1 MNELAPGLPAVQV
14 MSEYVRAVRLLGH
27 PAPEPTR
34 LHTAYT
40 AEDGM
45 DLAALDA
52 DARALSAAAA
62 TAEETLLL
70 QEHARRTLDGTWR
83 GAGAQAA
90 ADRLHR
96 HADSAGALV
105 EGLRGTAVALGDLG
119 NRLRQLIDAK
129 VDTTLEVEARGA
141 RAQWLGAART
151 VTTGAGD
158 RSAAS
163 ELVDL
168 QVAPFVANDIGIDW
182 VSSMR
187 DTEAAIRQAYRDA
200 ATAAGS
206 AAAVFERPGSFLSVG
221 TGSPAAEQVWART
234 GPAAVTVPAGY
245 APAPQTPESLAA
257 PASAPLAPAAPV
269 MPSSAPP
276 AAGPAPLD
284 PAATVPPAT
293 PMPNGV
299 GGGASPLGSGMTGL
313 SGLGQSL
320 TDMLGGLL
328 GSGGDALGENL
339 AGTHDLDL
347 GPDDDPEDR
356 EIEDPAEGEV
366 PDGEV
371 PEDEVPKDDDSE
383 EDDSEETEGEAEA
396 GDPEEPDDAAPGE
409 PAAAGEPASPSEPV
423 APQPEPP
430 VPTPVPDPPVD
441 PVIPAEPAPP
451 ETPCQIAADD
461 LPQAGP

>member
-27 PAPEPTR
+27 PTPEPT
-34 LHTAYT
+34 LVHTAYT

-62 TAEETLLL
+62 PAEETLLL
-70 QEHARRTLDGTWR
+70 QEHARRTLDGAWR

-105 EGLRGTAVALGDLG
+105 DGLRGTAVALDELG

-129 VDTTLEVEARGA
+129 VDTTLEVEARGT

-221 TGSPAAEQVWART
+221 TGSPAAEQVWTRT
-234 GPAAVTVPAGY
+234 GPVAVTVPAGY
-245 APAPQTPESLAA
+245 ATAPQAPEPVAP
-257 PASAPLAPAAPV
+257 PASAPAASAAPV
-269 MPSSAPP
+269 IPSFAPP

-293 PMPNGV
+293 PMTNGL

-328 GSGGDALGENL
+328 GSGGDAPGENL

-356 EIEDPAEGEV
+356 EIEDPAEGE
-366 PDGEV
+366 E
-371 PEDEVPKDDDSE
+371 PEDEVSEDEVSEDDDSE
-383 EDDSEETEGEAEA
+383 GTEGEAEA

-409 PAAAGEPASPSEPV
+409 PAAAGEPDSPSEPV
-423 APQPEPP
+423 APQPEPS

>member
-1 MNELAPGLPAVQV
+1 MPHRLSRAAV
-14 MSEYVRAVRLLGH
+14 GG
-27 PAPEPTR
+27 PDTTR
-34 LHTAYT
+34 
-40 AEDGM
+40 
-45 DLAALDA
+45 
-52 DARALSAAAA
+52 R
-62 TAEETLLL
+62 
-70 QEHARRTLDGTWR
+70 
-83 GAGAQAA
+83 
-90 ADRLHR
+90 
-96 HADSAGALV
+96 
-105 EGLRGTAVALGDLG
+105 
-119 NRLRQLIDAK
+119 
-129 VDTTLEVEARGA
+129 DTTLEVEARGA

-163 ELVDL
+163 ELVDM

-206 AAAVFERPGSFLSVG
+206 AAAVFERSGSFLSVG

-245 APAPQTPESLAA
+245 APAPQAPESLAA
-257 PASAPLAPAAPV
+257 PASAPVAPAASV

-293 PMPNGV
+293 PMPNGL

-371 PEDEVPKDDDSE
+371 PEDEVPKGDDSE